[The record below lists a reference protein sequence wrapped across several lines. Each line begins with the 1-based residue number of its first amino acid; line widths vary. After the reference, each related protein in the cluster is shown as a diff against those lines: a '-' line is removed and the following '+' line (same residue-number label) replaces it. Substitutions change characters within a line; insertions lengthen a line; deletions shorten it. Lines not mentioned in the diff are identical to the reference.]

1 MSTYFVKAA
10 RPDGAGGFTDVTA
23 PHDARF
29 PGVRIDAANEINA
42 CNAYKSGAY
51 GAQVGD
57 VLGWTLQGA
66 NYGGFQTI
74 VNGVPVVQSTDVPLP
89 PVGG

>member
-1 MSTYFVKAA
+1 MATYFVKAS

-23 PHDARF
+23 MHDTRF
-29 PGVRIDAANEINA
+29 PGVRIDAQTEVAA
-42 CNAYKSGAY
+42 CNAYKSGPY

-57 VLGWTLQGA
+57 VLGWTLQGP

-74 VNGVPVVQSTDVPLP
+74 VNGAPVVQATDVPLP
-89 PVGG
+89 LVGG